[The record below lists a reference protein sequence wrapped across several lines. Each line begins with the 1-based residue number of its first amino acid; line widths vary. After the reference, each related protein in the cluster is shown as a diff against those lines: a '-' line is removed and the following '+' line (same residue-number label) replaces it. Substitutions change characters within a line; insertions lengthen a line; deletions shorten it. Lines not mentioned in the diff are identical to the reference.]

1 MVTGSKAVL
10 LIDDDEKFQKSFS
23 DMLQEMGFI
32 VSVADTGEKALEAF
46 SPDPSYFDL
55 VVLDLLMPDV
65 DGSEI
70 YELLRLQNPNVRIL
84 FASGIFYFDH
94 FMDMSRNV
102 SNGFIQKPF
111 DHYQLR
117 RKIDRLMETKLSGS
131 FSFDEIFNRS
141 A

>member
-1 MVTGSKAVL
+1 MANGSKAVL
-10 LIDDDEKFQKSFS
+10 LIDDDERFQKSFS
-23 DMLQEMGFI
+23 DMLQKMGFI

-46 SPDPSYFDL
+46 SPDPNYFDL

-94 FMDMSRNV
+94 FMDMSRNM

-117 RKIDRLMETKLSGS
+117 KKSID
-131 FSFDEIFNRS
+131 
-141 A
+141 

>member
-1 MVTGSKAVL
+1 MANGSKAVL
-10 LIDDDEKFQKSFS
+10 LIDDDERFQKSFS
-23 DMLQEMGFI
+23 DMLQKMGFI

-46 SPDPSYFDL
+46 SPDPNYFDL

-111 DHYQLR
+111 DYDQLR
-117 RKIDRLMETKLSGS
+117 RKIDKLMETKLSGS

-141 A
+141 V